1 MTRDSEQILARMNAF
16 DEVIKTIK
24 DKTEGKVQLVV
35 AIDGM
40 AGAGKS
46 TLAERIAF
54 QLGAEIIKMDD
65 FFLPPELRTAERLAE
80 PGGNVHY
87 ERFAAEVASKLQRF
101 KPFEYGVFDCSK
113 MAVTSNKLI
122 ENNKKIIVV
131 EGSYCMR
138 PEFRGLY
145 DLKIF
150 MKVDQETQMQR
161 IIARN
166 GEERAQ
172 NFKDK
177 WIPMENA
184 YFEAYAVEEACDVVI
199 GQNE

>member
-1 MTRDSEQILARMNAF
+1 MMDMMEQLKLM
-16 DEVIKTIK
+16 DEVMATIK
-24 DKTEGKVQLVV
+24 DKTEGKIQLVV

-46 TLAERIAF
+46 TLAQRIAF
-54 QLGAEIIKMDD
+54 QLGAEIIQMDD
-65 FFLPPELRTAERLAE
+65 FFLPPELRTPERLAE

-87 ERFAAEVASKLQRF
+87 ERFAGEVATKIQRLR
-101 KPFEYGVFDCSK
+101 PFEYGVFDCSQ

-150 MKVDQETQMQR
+150 VKVDPETQMQR

-166 GEERAQ
+166 GEERAK
-172 NFKDK
+172 NFKEK
-177 WIPMENA
+177 WIPMENE
-184 YFEAYAVEEACDVVI
+184 YFRTYDVEAACDIVI
-199 GQNE
+199 G